1 MNEQERRI
9 HWIIA
14 LVLVGCMVCA
24 FAQEIMPAAPGAD
37 DAPVSV
43 ASETE
48 PVQVFTPGS
57 EEMIEPLGEPVVSPV
72 PDLEDVPSP
81 ESPAVQ
87 SEPAPTE
94 VPVAESVEV
103 TASAPEEVPV
113 AAPAEPTAEE
123 VVAPP
128 VEDVVSE
135 GAAPA
140 EFPVEQPGGEELISP
155 EPDVASEPAVAVETP
170 VAVEPEAV
178 AAPVT
183 ESVAETVTVEAG
195 PEGTAPL
202 TEAAPATVLPDAV
215 SNAEVSTV
223 GAPEG
228 TAPAAAVPVE
238 TAAEPSVDTN
248 VTTELIEI
256 QPEGGD
262 TEEMVEAGAKE
273 NLISI
278 SLDNVPLQ
286 DVMRM
291 FARISGANIV
301 SGTNLQGNITV
312 NLKDVEWQPAL
323 RTILDT
329 AGMTLVMKSPGI
341 YSVVSKSEAA
351 SAPVTIDT
359 IYLKYTTV
367 TNVLPV
373 IQKMLISSNASVAS
387 FASANAL
394 VVQETSERLDIIK
407 NVVEHIDKPRPQ
419 VFIEA
424 KFVELDDE
432 AIKDLGVNWSSLEN
446 YTISAKGL
454 SWSYEENRD
463 WLDSRDDIMTLSDNR
478 TREDIVSHEYDADG
492 RVVAA
497 GSGRVIEDTILQGQ
511 DVSRVEESSFIKT
524 VSDARTAVLSA
535 SDFALTLSAL
545 KQQAGA
551 SVVSNPRIVVA
562 SGETATIHVGRK
574 DPNYVTKNEAG
585 AAGGTVQTTRE
596 LSEDMPFVDTG
607 VQVAVR
613 PVVNTESNITVR
625 ITPKLSRVLA
635 ASTSSQPGDLPPISS
650 REINS
655 EFNVEAGRTV
665 AIGGLTQT
673 DEAEKVTKIPI
684 LGDIPIIGKYLFSHT
699 HSEKSQSE
707 VIIFI
712 TIGMA
717 GPETMTVSAGIP
729 SEGRLIHRHLAQ
741 QAAGAAAPEK
751 ASTK

>member
-14 LVLVGCMVCA
+14 LVLVGGMAACA
-24 FAQEIMPAAPGAD
+24 FAQEFMPAAPGAD
-37 DAPVSV
+37 DAAVSM
-43 ASETE
+43 APDTE
-48 PVQVFTPGS
+48 AVQVFTPGS
-57 EEMIEPLGEPVVSPV
+57 EEMIEPLGEPVLSPL
-72 PDLEDVPSP
+72 PDLEDVQSP

-87 SEPAPTE
+87 WESVPTE
-94 VPVAESVEV
+94 APVAEGMEASIETPVE
-103 TASAPEEVPV
+103 
-113 AAPAEPTAEE
+113 PAAEE
-123 VVAPP
+123 VV
-128 VEDVVSE
+128 SE
-135 GAAPA
+135 AALPA
-140 EFPVEQPGGEELISP
+140 ESTAVPPNDEELISP
-155 EPDVASEPAVAVETP
+155 ETEMAAEPA
-170 VAVEPEAV
+170 EAV
-178 AAPVT
+178 DASPAAEPM
-183 ESVAETVTVEAG
+183 AEPAPVEAG
-195 PEGTAPL
+195 IEGMAPM
-202 TEAAPATVLPDAV
+202 TEAEPASVEA
-215 SNAEVSTV
+215 AE
-223 GAPEG
+223 E
-228 TAPAAAVPVE
+228 PAA
-238 TAAEPSVDTN
+238 DMN

-262 TEEMVEAGAKE
+262 AEEMVEVGAKE
-273 NLISI
+273 NLISV

-351 SAPVTIDT
+351 AAPVTIDT

-373 IQKMLISSNASVAS
+373 IQKMLTSSNASVAS
-387 FASANAL
+387 FAAANAL

-407 NVVEHIDKPRPQ
+407 TVVEHIDKPRPQ

-424 KFVELDDE
+424 KFVELDDA
-432 AIKDLGVNWSSLEN
+432 AIKDLGVNWSSLAN
-446 YTISAKGL
+446 YTVSAKGL
-454 SWSYEENRD
+454 SWNYEENRD
-463 WLDSRDDIMTLSDNR
+463 WFDSRDDYMTLSDNR
-478 TREDIVSHEYDADG
+478 TRQDALSYEYDVDG
-492 RVVAA
+492 RAVAG
-497 GSGRVIEDTILQGQ
+497 GSGQIIQDTIRQER
-511 DVSRVEESSFIKT
+511 DVGRVEENSFIKT

-607 VQVAVR
+607 VQVSVR

-635 ASTSSQPGDLPPISS
+635 SSSGSQPGDLPPISS

-673 DEAEKVTKIPI
+673 EDAEKVAKIPI

-699 HSEKSQSE
+699 HTEKAQSE

-751 ASTK
+751 ASKK